1 MEFRYQAS
9 PIRGCLLSFP
19 FLLPLKIIRREVSGV
34 KDVETRRR
42 RRRRCLNFTSLPPRS
57 RSCWGGARRP
67 QSKERRSLLRT
78 DAIQA
83 PYLASEAT
91 FPGASYVGPN
101 SEVGRVSSFSEDE
114 DRVESAQTPKKDL
127 LLHCLPYSNAFPEED
142 WVYVRSEKEVVRFSH

>member
-1 MEFRYQAS
+1 MQMEFRYQAT
-9 PIRGCLLSFP
+9 PMRGCLLSFP

-42 RRRRCLNFTSLPPRS
+42 RRCLNFTSLPPRS
-57 RSCWGGARRP
+57 RSCWEGARRP

-83 PYLASEAT
+83 SYLASEAT
-91 FPGASYVGPN
+91 FPGPN

-114 DRVESAQTPKKDL
+114 DRVESAQTPKRDL

-142 WVYVRSEKEVVRFSH
+142 